1 MVFISLLHLAR
12 QATPALTELRELQ
25 PHTSSSCRSKR
36 SGFSGLKHSGF
47 NRLRTALALLLGTG
61 LSLLLPATKASALEE
76 IQLTYGSFQLQSV
89 PLSTLEAFAST
100 GETSGTLQSLLDTVR
115 IEPAMARAVLS
126 TEVEVDSQLFNQAA
140 RTFVGEAF
148 LQLVG
153 TTFTVPE
160 TDTQSWRSLR
170 SALVVAAADNKVS
183 LLEVLRNLEDPA
195 ITIDAQKV
203 IEVAAQ
209 VRQDL
214 RDVQAFAQSL
224 RRD

>member
-1 MVFISLLHLAR
+1 MVFSSVHPAH
-12 QATPALTELRELQ
+12 PALPTQAEPEQLEQ
-25 PHTSSSCRSKR
+25 HTFRYSPFN
-36 SGFSGLKHSGF
+36 GFS
-47 NRLRTALALLLGTG
+47 LRRFGTAAALLVGAGLG
-61 LSLLLPATKASALEE
+61 LLLPAAKASALEE

-89 PLSTLEAFAST
+89 PLSSLETFAAT

-115 IEPAMARAVLS
+115 IEPNKARAVLS
-126 TEVEVDSQLFNQAA
+126 SEIEIDSQLFNQAA

-195 ITIDAQKV
+195 IVIDAQKV
-203 IEVAAQ
+203 IEVAGQ

-214 RDVQAFAQSL
+214 RDIQAFAQSL
-224 RRD
+224 RRE